1 LPSKTLNIKQF
12 IQQSG
17 YNSVMPSIRNHKG
30 DGGITGMLDENRL
43 SKNHPRVETLG
54 ALDEASAA
62 LGFARAL
69 CRVPNSAEVILE
81 VQRDLYIVMTEVAT
95 TLKNIPHFKVIDQS
109 RIDWLES
116 EYESRRA
123 TVPQPREFI
132 LPGDSVPGAA
142 LDVART
148 VVRRAERR
156 LIDLFD
162 NGEINNRTILIY
174 LNRLSSLCFVLELLE
189 NQISGRETS
198 LAKK

>member
-1 LPSKTLNIKQF
+1 
-12 IQQSG
+12 
-17 YNSVMPSIRNHKG
+17 
-30 DGGITGMLDENRL
+30 
-43 SKNHPRVETLG
+43 
-54 ALDEASAA
+54 
-62 LGFARAL
+62 
-69 CRVPNSAEVILE
+69 
-81 VQRDLYIVMTEVAT
+81 
-95 TLKNIPHFKVIDQS
+95 
-109 RIDWLES
+109 LES

-123 TVPQPREFI
+123 TVPQPGEFI